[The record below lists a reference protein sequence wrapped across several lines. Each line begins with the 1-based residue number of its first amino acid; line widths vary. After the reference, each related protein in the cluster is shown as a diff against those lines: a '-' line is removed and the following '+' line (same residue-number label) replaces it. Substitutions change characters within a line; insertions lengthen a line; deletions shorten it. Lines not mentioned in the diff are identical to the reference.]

1 MKLLHHSH
9 STNGVSPLSLM
20 GKLICICALI
30 AAVPGAAADDI
41 QRRIDEASARGGGV
55 VKVRAGDYE
64 VRQLLMR
71 SNVTLELARG
81 ARIVGS
87 TNIAHYAS
95 GAHAV
100 VAGIC
105 VTNAAITGEGEIDGR
120 GWAAP
125 RRNNSKGRWMDV
137 FFYRSRNVRV
147 EGVTLKD
154 AAFWTCYFKECDGVE
169 ARRVK
174 IRSLVNFNNDGFD
187 IESRNVLVEDCDV
200 VSQDDGICFKSD
212 NPDFAVENCT
222 VRRCRVSSNCNFIKF
237 GTSSRGAYRD
247 IVVEDCHVECT
258 ASFPLTDWRVAGAL
272 STARVPGV
280 EMRDTGISAI
290 ALEVVDGGV
299 MENVTVRNIKIGR
312 GVQTPVFV
320 RMGRRRSAAGGRAS
334 TMRNILIENVE
345 GEAAS
350 LVASSITG
358 VPGLRP
364 RDITLRNVRLRM
376 PGGGTAGEVCRKVPE
391 MERAYPENRMFKM
404 QMLPAYGFYVRHA
417 DGVRFENVELSYA
430 GDEERP
436 AITLDDAAGAEMAG
450 CRLKPPSGPHPA
462 ILRRSCSTNGVS
474 PQQHGF
480 KTGTAAMLPAEN
492 EIVFA
497 AGVDKGGWKLRK
509 TADGLGYDLARAGFT
524 IMIR

>member
-9 STNGVSPLSLM
+9 STNGVRPLSLM

-87 TNIAHYAS
+87 TNIAHYVS

-154 AAFWTCYFKECDGVE
+154 AASWTCYFKECDGVE

-474 PQQHGF
+474 PLSLRH
-480 KTGTAAMLPAEN
+480 
-492 EIVFA
+492 
-497 AGVDKGGWKLRK
+497 AGASWPLATSGGYGRIR
-509 TADGLGYDLARAGFT
+509 TCSNARQEE
-524 IMIR
+524 RQ